1 MTKNNLKSKYKTCA
15 NMIKHI
21 IIHILYLMNVLNK
34 LCLDFLES
42 EKAELRKQA
51 ASVGLLYV
59 IGIIAFQ
66 FVFKAR
72 MRHEEETETL
82 HMTMKQYYFCLRHRA
97 HYHININDQRRGRQK
112 KKKRILFSLKK

>member
-1 MTKNNLKSKYKTCA
+1 MLRF
-15 NMIKHI
+15 
-21 IIHILYLMNVLNK
+21 LE
-34 LCLDFLES
+34 FLES

-51 ASVGLLYV
+51 ANVGLLYV

-82 HMTMKQYYFCLRHRA
+82 HITRKQYYFSLHHRA
-97 HYHININDQRRGRQK
+97 HYHININD
-112 KKKRILFSLKK
+112 